1 MRVGFGCTALARSLI
16 GGHGDGIS
24 VYTRELLMAHL
35 VKPNRHMVPVIQ
47 GASVLSKLASV
58 QTGCIEAGQAE
69 RFLFQHPASVGFSM
83 LTGLPFAG
91 AARVSRQVDIYHATD
106 HQIPKLNRTPV
117 VATVMDVIRYR
128 HPEWVNPGFRKA
140 KDAAFRKS
148 VQWAQKLITISSFS
162 ADDISDIFKV
172 DRAQIEV
179 IPLAVDPIYF
189 VPVAEEQKQA
199 ALNKYGLS
207 KGFFIFIGTLQP
219 RKNIERLLSAH
230 QALTQATQREHPLVL
245 VGSEGWLTGDLM
257 VRLHQAQSMGCVKW
271 LKYIPREDLHALLQ
285 CACATVY
292 PSLYEGF
299 GLPLLESFAAG
310 TPVLSS
316 KTTSIPEVAAKAALL
331 VDPYSVD
338 AIAQGMQD
346 LLQSASLRE
355 KLIQRARER
364 ALQFTW
370 QKTADLTW
378 KVYEE
383 CAR

>member
-1 MRVGFGCTALARSLI
+1 MI
-16 GGHGDGIS
+16 
-24 VYTRELLMAHL
+24 
-35 VKPNRHMVPVIQ
+35 PVIQ
-47 GASVLSKLASV
+47 GESVYSKLLTLPKSSIDI
-58 QTGCIEAGQAE
+58 GLAE
-69 RFLFQHPASVGFSM
+69 RFMFSQPASIGLTM

-91 AARVSRQVDIYHATD
+91 SARVSRQVDVYHATD
-106 HQIPKLNRTPV
+106 HQIPKLPRIPV

-128 HPEWVNPGFRKA
+128 HPEWVNPGLRKA

-162 ADDISDIFKV
+162 ADDIADVFKV

-179 IPLAVDPIYF
+179 IPLAVEPIYF

-230 QALTQATQREHPLVL
+230 QALPQSIQREHPLVL
-245 VGSEGWLTGDLM
+245 VGSDGWLTGDLM
-257 VRLHQAQSMGCVKW
+257 VRLNLAQAKGCVKW
-271 LKYIPREDLHALLQ
+271 LKYIPREDLLALLQ

-299 GLPLLESFAAG
+299 GLPILESFAAG

-316 KTTSIPEVAAKAALL
+316 KTTSIPEVAANAALL
-331 VDPYSVD
+331 VDPNSVD

-346 LLQSASLRE
+346 LLQSASLRA
-355 KLIQRARER
+355 KLIHLASER